1 MLLRRMMRRTARRAL
16 QGAPPSSSPEPAATC
31 PAAGRPARAR
41 WRVALARTPFRTA
54 APACAL
60 ACAALLVATA
70 APAPGATPAP
80 SVRAGAGRADA
91 ERLAG
96 RLASEVTAAGA
107 WRHLEAFQR
116 AADEHGGIRAAGT
129 AGYDASARYVTRRLT
144 EAGYQVRVQ
153 RFSFPD
159 SVPVAQTAQ
168 VTAPDPRVLHPL
180 LARFSPATPDGGW
193 RGRLAVLPRN
203 AYGCDAA
210 DYAGDVRGQAVLARY
225 GGCDLPRKTEL
236 AAAAGVAALLVNVD
250 QQPADMNIRST
261 VRPPA
266 VARVPTA
273 NLPRGEAER
282 LAADAARGPV
292 DLFLDLR
299 GRAVTTDSYNLLA
312 DTPEGRPDRTV
323 VLGSHLDSAT
333 EGPGLN
339 DNGSSAAM
347 VLETALRLAP
357 HRDQVRNRVRFAF
370 WGAEEEGMIGSGY
383 YVGQL
388 GDRER
393 RETALVLNFETI
405 ASPNYARM
413 VYHGT
418 GAVPPGTDTVEKVF
432 TDRFARRGL
441 PTVPLEFDGRSDFA
455 AFMAAGI
462 PAGGGSA
469 GYNHLKT
476 PEWQRL
482 FGGTAG
488 ELTDPCYHQACDTLS
503 HLDRTILGQFGDAMA
518 WATARFAVDVS
529 DVGTARGR

>member
-1 MLLRRMMRRTARRAL
+1 MPLRRMRWTARRAPH
-16 QGAPPSSSPEPAATC
+16 GAAPAPGTAGGPPPGT
-31 PAAGRPARAR
+31 ARAL
-41 WRVALARTPFRTA
+41 WRAVLTRTPLRTA
-54 APACAL
+54 AL
-60 ACAALLVATA
+60 AGAALLVATA
-70 APAPGATPAP
+70 APATGATGSAAGPTA
-80 SVRAGAGRADA
+80 VREDA

-96 RLASEVTAAGA
+96 RLAADVTAAGA

-116 AADEHGGIRAAGT
+116 AADAHHGVRAAGT
-129 AGYDASARYVTRRLT
+129 EGYDASARYVTRRLT

-159 SVPVAQTAQ
+159 SVPVAETAE
-168 VTAPDPRVLHPL
+168 VTAPERRTLHPL
-180 LARFSPATPDGGW
+180 LARFGASTPEGGW
-193 RGRLAVLPRN
+193 RGPLAVLPRN
-203 AYGCDAA
+203 AYGCDPA
-210 DYAGDVRGQAVLARY
+210 DYTGPDIRDHAVLARY
-225 GGCDLPRKTEL
+225 GGCDLARKTEL
-236 AAAAGVAALLVNVD
+236 AAAAGAAVLLVNVD
-250 QQPADMNIRST
+250 QQPPAMNIRST

-273 NLPRGEAER
+273 NLPRGESEQ
-282 LAADAARGPV
+282 LAADAARGRV
-292 DLFLDLR
+292 ELSLDLR
-299 GRAVTTDSYNLLA
+299 GRAVTTESYNLLA
-312 DTPEGRPDRTV
+312 DTPAGRADRTV

-347 VLETALRLAP
+347 VLETALRMAP
-357 HRDQVRNRVRFAF
+357 HGHEVRNRVRFAF
-370 WGAEEEGMIGSGY
+370 WGAEEEGMVGSGH
-383 YVGQL
+383 YVDRL
-388 GDRER
+388 TPRER

-405 ASPNYARM
+405 GSPNYARM

-418 GAVPPGTDTVEKVF
+418 GAVPPGTDTIEKVF

-455 AFMAAGI
+455 PFMAAGI

-482 FGGTAG
+482 FGGVAG
-488 ELTDPCYHQACDTLS
+488 ELTDPCYHQTCDTVS

-518 WATARFAVDVS
+518 WATGRFAVDVS
-529 DVGTARGR
+529 DVGAARAR

>member
-1 MLLRRMMRRTARRAL
+1 MARR
-16 QGAPPSSSPEPAATC
+16 
-31 PAAGRPARAR
+31 
-41 WRVALARTPFRTA
+41 RTA

-60 ACAALLVATA
+60 ACAALLAAAA
-70 APAPGATPAP
+70 APAPEALADPVAATGPAP
-80 SVRAGAGRADA
+80 VRADA

-96 RLASEVTAAGA
+96 RLASEVTTAGA

-116 AADEHGGIRAAGT
+116 AADEHGGVRAVGT
-129 AGYDASARYVTRRLT
+129 EGYDASAHYVTRRLT
-144 EAGYQVRVQ
+144 EAGYRVRVQ

-159 SVPVAQTAQ
+159 SLPVAQTAR
-168 VTAPDPRVLHPL
+168 VTAPDPRDLHPL

-193 RGRLAVLPRN
+193 RGRLAVLPGN
-203 AYGCDAA
+203 AYGCGAA
-210 DYAGDVRGQAVLARY
+210 DYAGDVRGHAVLARY
-225 GGCDLPRKTEL
+225 GGCDLARKSEL
-236 AAAAGVAALLVNVD
+236 AAAAGAAALLVNVD
-250 QQPADMNIRST
+250 QQPAEMNIRST

-292 DLFLDLR
+292 ELFLDLR
-299 GRAVTTDSYNLLA
+299 GRAVTTESYNLLA
-312 DTPEGRPDRTV
+312 DTPTGRADRTV

-370 WGAEEEGMIGSGY
+370 WGAEEEGMIGSGH
-383 YVGQL
+383 YVAQL
-388 GDRER
+388 SAQER

-455 AFMAAGI
+455 PFMAAGI

-488 ELTDPCYHQACDTLS
+488 QLTDPCYHQTCDDLS

-529 DVGTARGR
+529 DVGAVRAR